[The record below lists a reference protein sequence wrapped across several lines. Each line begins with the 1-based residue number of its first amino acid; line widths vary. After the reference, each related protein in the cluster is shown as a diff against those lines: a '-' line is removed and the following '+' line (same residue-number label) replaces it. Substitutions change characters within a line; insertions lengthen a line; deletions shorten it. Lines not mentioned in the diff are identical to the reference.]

1 MIRTQGARRSN
12 NPSIPREDKRSHNT
26 TPSRRGSYPAQAD
39 PAPPTNLNPSI
50 LKRSQRKR
58 TGRDPSHPNLASH
71 RSSVS
76 LQEDIARPFR
86 SLSMADG
93 QILGMFVRPTT
104 AFIRKNKPA
113 HLSPATASG
122 QSTMT
127 TPESNTSEQ
136 SSFDRPLR
144 DLSPSPSG
152 SDTERPLRKP
162 SMADSQMLHPA
173 KAKQPYGCI
182 PGSVQFGL
190 DSAPLESSIQT
201 KRHRHLDLS
210 QVSQPREPRSRGRKK
225 SADSPDMPLKT
236 HIQNQNPGCRRDAG
250 YFSSEV
256 RTVRRRPA
264 SQPTVAQASAAAQPS
279 LHIPSNEVLIEDIKR
294 GVRRRSHQLPYD
306 PKSHQADASTQT
318 SPPPAEASKRRR
330 YQSAFQWLKDR
341 RVGEEDL
348 TQAFE
353 GRITSCEAGVEAGL
367 SANAKPHSEA
377 GAPRRPFPQAHPRG
391 ITHSTTKR
399 APSVKP
405 PPSST
410 QGSSTLWPDPS
421 QLQCT
426 PGLGS
431 STVSFPPKPLQCA
444 IALEESPTP
453 QEDRNMRQR
462 SILPA
467 SSSRYNGTPS
477 SISKGPT
484 ADAAPMQPIDPTAG
498 TKSPSDPCL
507 ASIAQARKQTLG
519 QAPRSFSDPLPITQ
533 APANL
538 SKDSAH
544 QPNLCTLPHSHTVET
559 QMGSWFQETGVTLA
573 APRTDTQKS
582 ERSQEILNDSS
593 VSSAAASSNKFLHA
607 PRPKR
612 DYTNTVR
619 RLEWIS
625 SDDHSDGMRASE
637 KAPTEHAP
645 QPLKASGQQ
654 LLTPTKHQQFPA
666 DSEGS
671 EAAQYA
677 VANTVRIDYQ
687 TVEHSRCW
695 RDSQDTGSSGAG
707 NISESRQP
715 TAQRKSALW
724 PSPGPSCF
732 FKPLFFP
739 PMSPTTWENE
749 YARRHKWRVRKRA
762 LTDQLL
768 EKAPKTAP
776 DTGIIQPSEKR
787 SPSLNEHDEAEGTA
801 LSSERVLQK
810 PARIQFGDF
819 VNVDAEASPRQAGP
833 DDVSFSMP
841 ISQNGSSTP
850 EVETPGTQELRQT
863 QETSHESHM
872 SRSLEKDWENFQEF
886 DVRDQIQRSASAS
899 VPPAEHEAL
908 QWKEEYFRMSNSKG
922 NGDARFDKWVA
933 TKLRE
938 SQLSQ
943 SEHVEAEHHC
953 SEPMQHTDQAL
964 SPESICETKT
974 NGVTNPEISM
984 EPVESEEVVH
994 HTELQ
999 QPTKPDTSFME
1010 RAESL
1015 EPAQQAGREYP
1026 TEQSQFTKSTQ
1037 FAEPKQYA
1045 ELEQAELGVS
1055 MGKILKAGS
1064 EDNQESAHKPEVMIG
1079 DITVD
1084 SPAKA
1089 AEEYSPEQDEHP
1101 ATSAS
1106 EAASQVRTLHVC
1118 GQSDKSKSSINWA
1131 DLSSD
1136 EDDPEI
1142 GFLEWKERNLPGY
1155 HTPTQ
1160 PRTKAAMEPEMPK
1173 EVEQKPRTS
1182 MPSPLPA
1189 QPIRVNPLK
1198 KMTWSQVVRGGSTQS
1213 ETPAQGQNGNAALT
1227 SQPAKNTLSWCRGQA
1242 QPQKSVDEEFPALSK
1257 LEKGKDVDRRS
1268 WNSSLISEQSSQPSG
1283 DVGGKQAELLN
1294 PFSALQP
1301 QVKQFSATGEASSPK
1316 EESEWERDWVSAQE
1330 GEGESSKKAA
1340 ARKPELMKQTIDD
1353 VEREDMARV
1362 WESEEALGDKYPG
1375 TSSHGDS
1382 DTFEV
1387 APVKE
1392 PELVQQEDEGRITQK
1407 IGALV
1412 HHTSKESRGKKG
1424 NKKKKKKKK
1433 KKFKHITAA
1442 DITEPGPFTTTTQA
1456 DFPTTPRSPI
1466 PLSIIPLDCS
1476 STSTFD
1482 LDNSSIPTPGGDA
1495 SPGTKSAIESVE
1507 PSLLPPLSGS
1517 RKPLPREPPSSKQ
1530 LRGWRRRQRQR
1541 QRQRQHNVLEEQPLP
1556 SPSAAAVRV
1565 RLSKTSIDD
1574 IVGSGRPLAE
1584 HIRVGPKARLPLP
1597 SFEGADDGNN
1607 AGVAGPPAYRWT
1619 PPRYASYEELE
1630 KMIAQYGVV
1639 EEAVFDIELCERID
1653 EESANGDNGGDDA
1666 HEDDGGGNWNGSD
1679 DGDGSD
1685 DGHGGNN
1692 SGKGNG
1698 KKAAGDG
1705 NKIPEGSLNLGEDC
1719 DGDKMASER
1728 KRLRFTSDNVDKTSE
1743 ILLQIQ
1749 EHVVKFTPTD
1759 LHMTFKEWTRTVD
1772 EAWSGSDMK
1781 GKADG

>member
-1 MIRTQGARRSN
+1 
-12 NPSIPREDKRSHNT
+12 
-26 TPSRRGSYPAQAD
+26 
-39 PAPPTNLNPSI
+39 
-50 LKRSQRKR
+50 
-58 TGRDPSHPNLASH
+58 
-71 RSSVS
+71 
-76 LQEDIARPFR
+76 
-86 SLSMADG
+86 
-93 QILGMFVRPTT
+93 
-104 AFIRKNKPA
+104 
-113 HLSPATASG
+113 
-122 QSTMT
+122 
-127 TPESNTSEQ
+127 
-136 SSFDRPLR
+136 
-144 DLSPSPSG
+144 
-152 SDTERPLRKP
+152 
-162 SMADSQMLHPA
+162 
-173 KAKQPYGCI
+173 
-182 PGSVQFGL
+182 
-190 DSAPLESSIQT
+190 
-201 KRHRHLDLS
+201 
-210 QVSQPREPRSRGRKK
+210 
-225 SADSPDMPLKT
+225 
-236 HIQNQNPGCRRDAG
+236 
-250 YFSSEV
+250 
-256 RTVRRRPA
+256 
-264 SQPTVAQASAAAQPS
+264 
-279 LHIPSNEVLIEDIKR
+279 
-294 GVRRRSHQLPYD
+294 
-306 PKSHQADASTQT
+306 
-318 SPPPAEASKRRR
+318 
-330 YQSAFQWLKDR
+330 
-341 RVGEEDL
+341 
-348 TQAFE
+348 
-353 GRITSCEAGVEAGL
+353 
-367 SANAKPHSEA
+367 
-377 GAPRRPFPQAHPRG
+377 
-391 ITHSTTKR
+391 
-399 APSVKP
+399 
-405 PPSST
+405 
-410 QGSSTLWPDPS
+410 
-421 QLQCT
+421 
-426 PGLGS
+426 
-431 STVSFPPKPLQCA
+431 
-444 IALEESPTP
+444 
-453 QEDRNMRQR
+453 
-462 SILPA
+462 
-467 SSSRYNGTPS
+467 
-477 SISKGPT
+477 
-484 ADAAPMQPIDPTAG
+484 
-498 TKSPSDPCL
+498 
-507 ASIAQARKQTLG
+507 
-519 QAPRSFSDPLPITQ
+519 
-533 APANL
+533 
-538 SKDSAH
+538 
-544 QPNLCTLPHSHTVET
+544 
-559 QMGSWFQETGVTLA
+559 
-573 APRTDTQKS
+573 
-582 ERSQEILNDSS
+582 
-593 VSSAAASSNKFLHA
+593 
-607 PRPKR
+607 
-612 DYTNTVR
+612 
-619 RLEWIS
+619 
-625 SDDHSDGMRASE
+625 
-637 KAPTEHAP
+637 
-645 QPLKASGQQ
+645 
-654 LLTPTKHQQFPA
+654 
-666 DSEGS
+666 
-671 EAAQYA
+671 
-677 VANTVRIDYQ
+677 
-687 TVEHSRCW
+687 
-695 RDSQDTGSSGAG
+695 
-707 NISESRQP
+707 
-715 TAQRKSALW
+715 
-724 PSPGPSCF
+724 
-732 FKPLFFP
+732 
-739 PMSPTTWENE
+739 MSPTTWENE

-810 PARIQFGDF
+810 SPRIQFGDF

-863 QETSHESHM
+863 QEISHESHM
-872 SRSLEKDWENFQEF
+872 SRSLEKDWENFQEL
-886 DVRDQIQRSASAS
+886 DLRDRIQGSASAS

-922 NGDARFDKWVA
+922 NGDARFDQWVA

-974 NGVTNPEISM
+974 NEVTNPEISM
-984 EPVESEEVVH
+984 EPVESEEP
-994 HTELQ
+994 E
-999 QPTKPDTSFME
+999 
-1010 RAESL
+1010 
-1015 EPAQQAGREYP
+1015 
-1026 TEQSQFTKSTQ
+1026 
-1037 FAEPKQYA
+1037 QYA

-1064 EDNQESAHKPEVMIG
+1064 EDNQEPAHKPEVTIG
-1079 DITVD
+1079 NITVD
-1084 SPAKA
+1084 SPTKA

-1106 EAASQVRTLHVC
+1106 EAASQVQTLHVC

-1160 PRTKAAMEPEMPK
+1160 PRTEAAMEPEMPK
-1173 EVEQKPRTS
+1173 EVDQEPRTS

-1213 ETPAQGQNGNAALT
+1213 ETPAQRQNGNAALP
-1227 SQPAKNTLSWCRGQA
+1227 SQPAKNTLSWRRGQA

-1283 DVGGKQAELLN
+1283 DVRGKQAELLN

-1330 GEGESSKKAA
+1330 GEGESSTKAA

-1353 VEREDMARV
+1353 VEREDIARV
-1362 WESEEALGDKYPG
+1362 WESEDALGDKCPG
-1375 TSSHGDS
+1375 TSSRGES
-1382 DTFEV
+1382 DTFEI

-1392 PELVQQEDEGRITQK
+1392 PELVQQEDEGRINQK
-1407 IGALV
+1407 TGALV

-1424 NKKKKKKKK
+1424 NKKKKKK

-1456 DFPTTPRSPI
+1456 DFPTTPRSLI

-1482 LDNSSIPTPGGDA
+1482 PENSSILTPGGDA
-1495 SPGTKSAIESVE
+1495 SPATKAAVESME
-1507 PSLLPPLSGS
+1507 LNLLQPLSGS

-1556 SPSAAAVRV
+1556 SPSVAAVRV
-1565 RLSKTSIDD
+1565 RLSKTSIND

-1597 SFEGADDGNN
+1597 SFEGADDGNS

-1639 EEAVFDIELCERID
+1639 EEAVFDIELGERID
-1653 EESANGDNGGDDA
+1653 EESANGDNGGDGA
-1666 HEDDGGGNWNGSD
+1666 HEDDGGRNGNGSD

-1692 SGKGNG
+1692 GGKGNG
-1698 KKAAGDG
+1698 KKAADDG
-1705 NKIPEGSLNLGEDC
+1705 SRKPEGSLNLGEDC

-1728 KRLRFTSDNVDKTSE
+1728 TKLRFTSDNVDKTSE

-1749 EHVVKFTPTD
+1749 EHVAKFTPTD